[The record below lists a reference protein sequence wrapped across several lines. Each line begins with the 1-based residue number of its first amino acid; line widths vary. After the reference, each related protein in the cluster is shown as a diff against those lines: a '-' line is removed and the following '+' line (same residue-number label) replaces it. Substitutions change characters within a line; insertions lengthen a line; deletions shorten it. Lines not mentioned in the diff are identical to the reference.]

1 MKVLDIKTTEGP
13 NYWSVYRHRLVVVL
27 LDLEELEEKPT
38 DKIPGFYD
46 RIIQLMPS
54 LIDHQCSV
62 GVKGG
67 FLKRIKDG
75 TWMGHVIEHIALEIQ
90 ILAGLHVA
98 FGRTRPAGK
107 RGLYYVVFAYQDAE
121 AGRYAAKAAVRIAEA
136 LIKGSRY
143 NVQHDIDALTTIAAA
158 NRLGPSTNA
167 IVQEAIK
174 RNIPIIKLNNDCL
187 IQLGY
192 GSAQKRIEATIA
204 STTASIGVD
213 IACDK
218 NATRQLLQSNYI
230 PVPEGVTL
238 TQEEELEAIISD
250 IGYPV
255 VIKPVNGNQGKGIT
269 TNITGYNNAVKAFRH
284 AKEFSST
291 IICEKFIKGYDFRVL
306 VINYRFVAA
315 ALRTP
320 ATVTG
325 DGIHTISELINKLNQ
340 DPKRG
345 NHHNNLLTRITIDEV
360 TCTML
365 TDQGFTVDSIVAEGQ
380 TVLLKPTANLSTGGT
395 AEDVTDEVHAANKA
409 MFERIARIIGLDI
422 CGIDVIAPSLSEPLK
437 QNGRITT
444 GAVLEVN
451 AAPGLRMHLA
461 PSKGKPRN
469 VGKAIIDMLF
479 PNGNNGRIPI
489 MAITGT
495 NGKTT
500 TTRLLAHIT
509 KQAGYNV
516 GYTTTDGIYIDDQ
529 LIVKGDCTGPV
540 STKTVLKDPGV
551 NMAVLECARGGI
563 LRAGLGFDHCDIGIV
578 TNVAEDHLGM
588 QGIDSLDKLARVK
601 SIVAESVRTGGCAI
615 LNADDDRV
623 YNMRDIVSAKVA
635 LFSMTANNPRIVQ
648 HIQHG
653 GLASVYEKGYI
664 TLLHEKMVY
673 RIAHVKDIPIT
684 FSGKATFNIAN
695 ILPVCLAAYEQKID
709 IKQIAAALRSF
720 EALPHMLPGRM
731 NVFDFNSFKIIVD
744 YAHNAP
750 GLRAIAPFIQSLS
763 ALVKTGIITG
773 VGDRRSEDIVALGA
787 EAALIFDELI
797 IRHDK
802 DLRGRSA
809 EEIDRLIY
817 KGIRQVAPSK
827 KVTIVADEIKC
838 IKQAL
843 KNAVPNSVTVV
854 FAEHI
859 KDVIELLQKAQ
870 QQTSPQTPLLQE
882 RGWG

>member
-27 LDLEELEEKPT
+27 LDIEEFEEKPT
-38 DKIPGFYD
+38 NLIPGFYD
-46 RIIQLMPS
+46 RITQLMPS

-67 FLKRIKDG
+67 FLKRVKDG
-75 TWMGHVIEHIALEIQ
+75 TWMGHVVEHIALEIQ

-121 AGRYAAKAAVRIAEA
+121 AGRYAAKAAVRITEA
-136 LIKGSRY
+136 LIKGSNY
-143 NVQHDIDALTTIAAA
+143 NVQRDIDALQKIAAA

-174 RNIPIIKLNNDCL
+174 RNIPIIKLNGDCL

-192 GSAQKRIEATIA
+192 GSEQKRIEATIA

-230 PVPEGVTL
+230 PVPEGATL
-238 TQEEELEAIISD
+238 TKEEELEDIISD

-255 VIKPVNGNQGKGIT
+255 VMKPVNGNQGKGIT
-269 TNITGYNNAVKAFRH
+269 TNIAGYNNAVKAFRH
-284 AKEFSST
+284 AKEFAST
-291 IICEKFIKGYDFRVL
+291 VICEKFIKGYDFRVL

-320 ATVTG
+320 AAVTG
-325 DGIHTISELINKLNQ
+325 DGVHTIRELIDKLNK

-345 NHHNNLLTRITIDEV
+345 NKHDNLLTSITIDEA
-360 TCTML
+360 TRTML
-365 TDQGFTVDSIVAEGQ
+365 AGQDFTIDSIVAEGH

-437 QNGRITT
+437 QNGRTT

-469 VGKAIIDMLF
+469 VGKAIVDMLF

-509 KQAGYNV
+509 KQAGYHV

-578 TNVAEDHLGM
+578 TNVAEDHLGL

-601 SIVAESVRTGGCAI
+601 SIIAESVSTGGCAI

-623 YNMRDIVSAKVA
+623 YNMRDIVSGNVA
-635 LFSMTANNPRIVQ
+635 LFSMTADNPRIVQ
-648 HIQHG
+648 HIQQG
-653 GLASVYEKGYI
+653 SLAAVYEKGYI
-664 TLLHEKMVY
+664 ILIQEKMVY
-673 RIAHVKDIPIT
+673 RIAHVKDIPLT
-684 FSGKATFNIAN
+684 FSGTATFNIAN
-695 ILPVCLAAYEQKID
+695 ILPACIAAWVQKIE
-709 IKQIAAALRSF
+709 IKQIAAALKTF
-720 EALPHMLPGRM
+720 EAGPAMLPGRM
-731 NVFDFNSFKIIVD
+731 NVFNFNSFKIIVD

-750 GLRAIAPFIQSLS
+750 GLRAIAPFIRSLTAS
-763 ALVKTGIITG
+763 VKTGIITG

-827 KVTIVADEIKC
+827 KVTIVPDEIKC
-838 IKQAL
+838 IKQTL
-843 KNAVPNSVTVV
+843 KKAVPNSVTVV

-859 KDVIELLQKAQ
+859 KEVIDLLQKAQ
-870 QQTSPQTPLLQE
+870 EQFAANETRLKAI
-882 RGWG
+882 RV

>member
-27 LDLEELEEKPT
+27 LDLEELEDKPT
-38 DKIPGFYD
+38 DLIPGFHE
-46 RIIQLMPS
+46 RITQLLPS
-54 LIDHQCSV
+54 LFDHQCSV

-67 FLKRIKDG
+67 FLKRVKDG

-121 AGRYAAKAAVRIAEA
+121 AGRYAAKAAVRITEA
-136 LIKGSRY
+136 LIKGSNY
-143 NVQHDIDALTTIAAA
+143 NIQHDIDTLKTIAAA

-167 IVQEAIK
+167 IVQEALK
-174 RNIPIIKLNNDCL
+174 RNIPIIKLNGDCL

-213 IACDK
+213 VACDK
-218 NATRQLLQSNYI
+218 NVTRQLLQSNYI
-230 PVPEGVTL
+230 PVPEGTTL
-238 TQEEELEAIISD
+238 TQEEELEDIISD

-255 VIKPVNGNQGKGIT
+255 VIKPVDGNQGKGIT
-269 TNITGYNNAVKAFRH
+269 TNITVYSNAVKAFNH
-284 AKEFSST
+284 AKEFAPT
-291 IICEKFIKGYDFRVL
+291 VICEKFIKGYDFRVL

-320 ATVTG
+320 AAVTG
-325 DGIHTISELINKLNQ
+325 DGVHTISELINKLNQ

-345 NHHNNLLTRITIDEV
+345 NKHDNLLTRITIDEA
-360 TCTML
+360 TRTML
-365 TDQGFTVDSIVAEGQ
+365 DNQGFTIDSIASEGQ
-380 TVLLKPTANLSTGGT
+380 TVLIKPTANLSTGGT
-395 AEDVTDEVHAANKA
+395 AEDVTDEVHPANKA

-437 QNGRITT
+437 QNGRIT

-469 VGKAIIDMLF
+469 VGKAIVDMLF

-489 MAITGT
+489 IAITGT

-540 STKTVLKDPGV
+540 STKTVLKDPFV

-578 TNVAEDHLGM
+578 TNVAEDHLGL

-601 SIVAESVRTGGCAI
+601 SIIAESVCTGGCAI

-623 YNMRDIVSAKVA
+623 YNMRDIVSANVA
-635 LFSMTANNPRIVQ
+635 LFSMTADNPRIFH
-648 HIQHG
+648 HIQQG
-653 GLASVYEKGYI
+653 GLAAVYEKGYI

-684 FSGKATFNIAN
+684 FSGTATFNIAN
-695 ILPVCLAAYEQKID
+695 ILPVCIAAYAQKID
-709 IKQIAAALRSF
+709 IKQIAAALKSF
-720 EALPHMLPGRM
+720 EAGPTMLPGRM
-731 NVFDFNSFKIIVD
+731 NVFDFDSFKIIVD

-750 GLRAIAPFIQSLS
+750 GLRAIAKFIQSLS
-763 ALVKTGIITG
+763 ASVKTGIITG

-827 KVTIVADEIKC
+827 KVTIVPDEIKC

-859 KDVIELLQKAQ
+859 KEVNDLLQKAQ
-870 QQTSPQTPLLQE
+870 EQMAQE
-882 RGWG
+882 TRLKAIRV